1 MPMPYRFSR
10 YHYII
15 IPLFILCSLLT
26 GALKV
31 QAEQQAMPAFQ
42 LQGVKNSEPIN
53 SEDYKGKVLIVNFWA
68 TWCPV
73 CRMETQDFIELT
85 DLYKDQDFQIIGIS
99 VDKGGEKP
107 VLAFMDKMKV
117 NYPIAM
123 ATQQVQADFGPIVG
137 IPASFVIDKKGNI
150 FKKRQGYMKYKQLV
164 ADIEQ
169 LLAE

>member
-1 MPMPYRFSR
+1 M
-10 YHYII
+10 
-15 IPLFILCSLLT
+15 LFRS
-26 GALKV
+26 
-31 QAEQQAMPAFQ
+31 
-42 LQGVKNSEPIN
+42 
-53 SEDYKGKVLIVNFWA
+53 
-68 TWCPV
+68 
-73 CRMETQDFIELT
+73 
-85 DLYKDQDFQIIGIS
+85 
-99 VDKGGEKP
+99 
-107 VLAFMDKMKV
+107 